1 MSDLQQTVPDPE
13 SPLRAPSP
21 EPVPTP
27 LLGAHADDRVL
38 LGHTYDGIREYDNPM
53 PGWWVAV
60 FWATVLFAPVYMLG
74 VHSFG
79 WIDSYGDDLAE
90 EGRRLEG
97 VREQYAS
104 TGPAFKSDA
113 GALRAYAGDAG
124 RAAVGAGVFTATCAS
139 CHGADGGG
147 LIGPNLADGF
157 WLHGA
162 GPEAVWASIN
172 AGYPTAGMPAWKD
185 QLSDDDRAGLL
196 AYIASIQGTSPAS
209 PKPPQGEPGVF

>member
-1 MSDLQQTVPDPE
+1 MSDRLPTAPDPE
-13 SPLRAPSP
+13 SPLRTPTAATL
-21 EPVPTP
+21 PTP
-27 LLGAHADDRVL
+27 VVGAGTDDRVL

-74 VHSFG
+74 VHAFD
-79 WIDSYGDDLAE
+79 WIDSYGDDFNEA
-90 EGRRLEG
+90 GAHLET

-113 GALRAYAGDAG
+113 GALREYASDAD
-124 RAAVGAGVFTATCAS
+124 RAVVGAGVFATACAS

-162 GPEAVWASIN
+162 GPEPVWRVIN
-172 AGYPTAGMPAWKD
+172 EGVLDKGMPAWKD
-185 QLSDDDRAGLL
+185 QLSDDERAGLV
-196 AYIASIQGTSPAS
+196 AYTASIQGTSPTN
-209 PKPPQGEPGVF
+209 PKAPQGEPGTF